1 MKQFVSGE
9 DDLFDTLNQSLAR
22 DGIGQT
28 DLDDQLEFGTG
39 QQLDGHFDENDGQ
52 RRTKEY
58 VFGESSQPLVD
69 PSSSRAAL
77 PNRFSTF
84 SPASAW
90 AEANRLLGSGG
101 SLQDATQLLEAFIQR
116 ASMEDYQQLQV
127 TDVEAWSLL
136 GRTHAMNEKEEK
148 ALSALEEGRRTLEG
162 EDAGR
167 EKVAGEMLTVSR
179 RTRRVRKLMVDLR
192 TSRSPTSTSRKTS
205 LLSPSFT
212 NSSVSYIPPMPR
224 PHHKRHFPQLQ
235 HLLG

>member
-1 MKQFVSGE
+1 
-9 DDLFDTLNQSLAR
+9 
-22 DGIGQT
+22 
-28 DLDDQLEFGTG
+28 
-39 QQLDGHFDENDGQ
+39 
-52 RRTKEY
+52 
-58 VFGESSQPLVD
+58 
-69 PSSSRAAL
+69 
-77 PNRFSTF
+77 
-84 SPASAW
+84 
-90 AEANRLLGSGG
+90 
-101 SLQDATQLLEAFIQR
+101 
-116 ASMEDYQQLQV
+116 MEDYQQLQV

-148 ALSALEEGRRTLEG
+148 ALSAFEEGRRTLEG

-224 PHHKRHFPQLQ
+224 PHHKRRFPQLQ